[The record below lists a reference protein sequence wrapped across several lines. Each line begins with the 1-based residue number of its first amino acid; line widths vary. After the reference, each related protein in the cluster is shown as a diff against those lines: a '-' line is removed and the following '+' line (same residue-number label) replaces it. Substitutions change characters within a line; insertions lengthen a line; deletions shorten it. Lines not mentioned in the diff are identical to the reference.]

1 MDESETMASFRKV
14 DLVLET
20 SNWLKGR
27 ILGGDWPVGTE
38 LPSEG
43 ELLRRLG
50 VSRNVMRE
58 AMRNVRSL
66 GLVEVSQGRR
76 AVVKRM
82 TAEAAAVSLE
92 ALLTGNAESLLF
104 LNEARQALE
113 LETAALA
120 AKRGT
125 SEGLAGLSA
134 ALERLE
140 HAAGQDAW
148 IQADLEFHEAL
159 AVCAGNPVF
168 VLLLGS
174 VAALL
179 RKQMA
184 AKIGGVDM
192 AESNAQHRALYVA
205 VSQGDAAAA
214 RELMREHL
222 AAAERHLAA
231 AISSN
236 PKIAQKV

>member
-1 MDESETMASFRKV
+1 MRSFRKV

-43 ELLRRLG
+43 ELLRLLG

-82 TAEAAAVSLE
+82 TSEAAAVSLE
-92 ALLTGNAESLLF
+92 ALLTGNAESLFF

-120 AKRGT
+120 AARG
-125 SEGLAGLSA
+125 SPESMAGLSA

-140 HAAGQDAW
+140 RAEGQEAW

-174 VAALL
+174 LAALV
-179 RKQMA
+179 RKQMS
-184 AKIGGVDM
+184 AKISDVDV
-192 AESNAQHRALYVA
+192 AESNAQHRALYTAVA
-205 VSQGDAAAA
+205 RGDAPAA

-222 AAAERHLAA
+222 TAAERHLAA

-236 PKIAQKV
+236 KQITQKV